1 MSLVGYHWFLGQ
13 TCQTEHQYSEGKPTL
28 VFVNARVSTTKTA
41 AAIVN
46 EMRNH
51 FVGAMT
57 REDIDVLNFAAKS
70 ISTMSSDHA
79 KLREMLSQ
87 GVGFHHAGMDAQ
99 DRLVVEDVFRRGKL
113 PVLVSTS
120 TLALGVNL
128 PAHLVVVKGTHQLEG
143 GQNREYDE
151 SQVLQMIGRAGRPQF
166 DTSATAVIMT
176 SENRREFYQQLISG
190 SKQIESGLLENL
202 AEHLNT
208 EVVLGTI
215 TDVSMALAWLKS
227 TYLYIRAIKNPKYY
241 KITNKLDRPELMGEE
256 MLRDEVDRKLR
267 QVASMI
273 SLYLYS
279 LVPH

>member
-1 MSLVGYHWFLGQ
+1 M
-13 TCQTEHQYSEGKPTL
+13 
-28 VFVNARVSTTKTA
+28 
-41 AAIVN
+41 
-46 EMRNH
+46 
-51 FVGAMT
+51 
-57 REDIDVLNFAAKS
+57 
-70 ISTMSSDHA
+70 
-79 KLREMLSQ
+79 
-87 GVGFHHAGMDAQ
+87 
-99 DRLVVEDVFRRGKL
+99 
-113 PVLVSTS
+113 
-120 TLALGVNL
+120 
-128 PAHLVVVKGTHQLEG
+128 VVKGTNQLEG
-143 GQNREYDE
+143 GKNREYDE

-208 EVVLGTI
+208 EVVLGTV

-227 TYLYIRAIKNPKYY
+227 TYLYIRAIKNPKHY

-273 SLYLYS
+273 SLYL
-279 LVPH
+279 